1 MTEQIAKAQYEGQ
14 WNPPEDDYLAWDDCS
29 IPPEKTDSPEHVA
42 SYLRFGGRIS
52 DRVLRQF
59 IWQGQHY
66 DPMGQKLSYCKEDRL
81 KGLIF
86 GSLREF
92 K

>member
-1 MTEQIAKAQYEGQ
+1 MS
-14 WNPPEDDYLAWDDCS
+14 PPICDLAD
-29 IPPEKTDSPEHVA
+29 
-42 SYLRFGGRIS
+42 GRIS
-52 DRVLRQF
+52 DRALMQF
-59 IWQGQHY
+59 ICQGQRY

>member
-42 SYLRFGGRIS
+42 PPICVSVGDS
-52 DRVLRQF
+52 
-59 IWQGQHY
+59 
-66 DPMGQKLSYCKEDRL
+66 
-81 KGLIF
+81 LIAC
-86 GSLREF
+86 
-92 K
+92 